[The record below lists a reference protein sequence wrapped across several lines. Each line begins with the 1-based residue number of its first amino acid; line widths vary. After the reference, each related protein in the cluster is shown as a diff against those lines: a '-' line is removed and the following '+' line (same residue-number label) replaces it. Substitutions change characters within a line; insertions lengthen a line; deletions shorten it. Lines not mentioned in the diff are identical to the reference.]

1 MTSLFNA
8 QNPSDMQLTSQ
19 SFQDGQAIPGEFAFA
34 VPDAASHVALSSN
47 RNPHLAW
54 SGAPAGTQ
62 SFVVVCHDP
71 DVPSRG
77 DDVNQEGREVPASLP
92 RVDFFHWL
100 LLDIPAATTE
110 IAAGAQSDGVTP
122 RGKSGPAAPGGLRH
136 GINDYT
142 GWFAGDEQ
150 MKGDY
155 YGYDGPCPPWNDSIV
170 HHYVFTVYALATPTL
185 AVSGELTGAN
195 VRAALQAGQ
204 VLGKASITGLY
215 SLNPAVCA
223 A

>member
-1 MTSLFNA
+1 
-8 QNPSDMQLTSQ
+8 MQLTSQ
-19 SFQDGQAIPGEFAFA
+19 SFHDGQAIPGEFAFA
-34 VPDAASHVALSSN
+34 VPDSTTHVALSSN

-54 SGAPAGTQ
+54 SGVPEGTQ

-77 DDVNQEGREVPASLP
+77 DDVNQEGREVPAALP

-100 LLDIPAATTE
+100 LLDLPADTRQ
-110 IAAGAQSDGVTP
+110 IAVGSHSDGVTP
-122 RGKSGPAAPGGLRH
+122 RGKPGPAAPGGARH

-155 YGYDGPCPPWNDSIV
+155 HGYDGPCPPWNDTLV

-185 AVSGELTGAN
+185 AVEGALTGAN
-195 VRAALQAGQ
+195 VLAALAAAP
-204 VLGKASITGLY
+204 VLGQARITGLY
-215 SLNPAVCA
+215 SLNPAVSVG
-223 A
+223 

>member
-1 MTSLFNA
+1 MSFNA
-8 QNPSDMQLTSQ
+8 QDPSDMQLISQ
-19 SFQDGQAIPGEFAFA
+19 SFKDGQAIPGEFAFA

-54 SGAPAGTQ
+54 SGVPAGTR

-100 LLDIPAATTE
+100 LLDIPATTTE
-110 IAAGAQSDGVTP
+110 IAAGAQSDGVTA
-122 RGKSGPAAPGGLRH
+122 RGKTGPAAPGGLRH

-142 GWFAGDEQ
+142 AWFAGDAQ

-170 HHYVFTVYALATPTL
+170 HHYVFSVYALATPTL
-185 AVSGELTGAN
+185 EVSGPLTGAN
-195 VRAALQAGQ
+195 VRTALASAQ
-204 VLGKASITGLY
+204 VLGQARITGLY
-215 SLNPAVCA
+215 SLNPAVA
-223 A
+223 AA

>member
-1 MTSLFNA
+1 MK
-8 QNPSDMQLTSQ
+8 LTSH
-19 SFQDGQAIPGEFAFA
+19 SFENGQPIPGEFAFA
-34 VPDAASHVALSSN
+34 VPDAATHVALSAN

-54 SGAPAGTQ
+54 SGAPEGTQ

-77 DDVNQEGREVPASLP
+77 DDVNQEGRIVPAALP

-110 IAAGAQSDGVTP
+110 IAAGSESDGVTP
-122 RGKSGPAAPGGLRH
+122 RGKPGPRTATGLRH
-136 GINDYT
+136 GVNDYT
-142 GWFAGDEQ
+142 AWFAGDAQ

-155 YGYDGPCPPWNDSIV
+155 HGYDGPCPPWNDTLV

-185 AVSGELTGAN
+185 DVDGPLNGAN
-195 VRAALQAGQ
+195 VRAALAKAR
-204 VLGKASITGLY
+204 VLGQASLTGLY
-215 SLNPAVCA
+215 TLNPEVRIG
-223 A
+223 

>member
-1 MTSLFNA
+1 
-8 QNPSDMQLTSQ
+8 MQLTSQ

-223 A
+223 CLLYTSPSPRD